1 MINIVSME
9 NQTKLYLKD
18 SKGNTRFWE
27 IYLEK
32 AGIKCWKIH
41 HKYGIIGG
49 KVTEP
54 IPREV
59 CGPDG
64 TDGSDA
70 YKKAL
75 TKMNAEIR
83 KKRLLGFQESVK
95 KSVVRGSVFGPMGA
109 HKLDDFPHKLRF
121 PVMVQRKYDGYRCMA
136 RIGSDGQV
144 TLLSKSMK
152 PFAHLHHIHDQLK
165 GILRGKG
172 MGEIYLD
179 GELYSHG
186 LKLNEIARLIMKR
199 RVLTADEEA
208 ASRAISFYVFDLV
221 DPQHPDMTFSER
233 FGRLKEI
240 LRGKANTLNLKRSG
254 IQLVEGKIAQN
265 LDEVYRLNDQYL
277 MEGYEGVIV
286 RNMDGIYQYKKK
298 SYDVLRTKEFKHGEF
313 EIVGGKIGTGS
324 YSSTVIWEL
333 RCQNS
338 SSRKSFYA
346 IQMGSAE
353 ERARVC
359 AEFKKNPGRFVGKMA
374 RVKYLMI
381 DDYGCVLRNPIVE
394 SLIE

>member
-1 MINIVSME
+1 M
-9 NQTKLYLKD
+9 KLYLKD

-27 IYLEK
+27 IFLRE
-32 AGIKCWKIH
+32 GTKCWEIH
-41 HKYGIIGG
+41 HRYGVMGG

-59 CGPDG
+59 CGVDGPDG
-64 TDGSDA
+64 

-75 TKMNAEIR
+75 TKMNAEIK
-83 KKRLLGFQESVK
+83 KKRLLGFQESEK

-109 HKLDDFPHKLRF
+109 HKLDDFAHKLRF

-136 RIGSDGQV
+136 RVGVDGSV
-144 TLLSKSMK
+144 ILLSKNMK
-152 PFAHLHHIHDQLK
+152 PFAHLNHIRDRLK
-165 GILRGKG
+165 EILRGKLSQ
-172 MGEIYLD
+172 EIYLD

-199 RVLTADEEA
+199 RELTTEEEEA
-208 ASRAISFYVFDLV
+208 SHAISFHIFDMI
-221 DPQHPDMTFSER
+221 DPQQPDLPFSER
-233 FGRLKEI
+233 FRRLKDI
-240 LRGKANTLNLKRSG
+240 LQGPSKIRQTLLIQS
-254 IQLVEGKIAQN
+254 IQLVPGEMAKN

-286 RNMDGIYQYKKK
+286 RNMDGLYQYKKK

-324 YSSTVIWEL
+324 YRSTVIWEL
-333 RCQNS
+333 KCKRS
-338 SSRKSFYA
+338 ELGGGSHKSFFA

-353 ERARVC
+353 ERARIC
-359 AEFKKNPGRFVGKMA
+359 AEFKKNPGGFVGRMV

-394 SLIE
+394 GFME